1 MKYLLSWSSA
11 NVNKGQMYTFQ
22 ARKDIYIYWRSV
34 TSFQNLLVMVP
45 HIILMKKK
53 ITDLK
58 SSGKNTLAPSGRISN
73 SLK

>member
-1 MKYLLSWSSA
+1 MLIKAKCTLFKLE
-11 NVNKGQMYTFQ
+11 K
-22 ARKDIYIYWRSV
+22 IYYILYWRSL

-53 ITDLK
+53 KITDLK
-58 SSGKNTLAPSGRISN
+58 SSGENTLAPSGRISN